1 MVLVGLN
8 KNIVATELRDRVSL
22 LIDDMKSAIQRV
34 VNDNNEDFNKT
45 ADDILENLVGDI
57 LDNSLGERLS
67 ELFSAYDLVGDTS
80 RDRYILN
87 REIFSF
93 GNDETQI
100 ENNPDLTQS
109 LLNLN
114 LYIQTF
120 NIRYAYENSVQISFD
135 NKVDLDTVIDEL
147 ELEYEMVVE
156 SSLIDQD
163 TRNRV
168 IDIRTGSI
176 EFFQTIDLAEITQV
190 KTSLKPSSLISYENY
205 GFTDNAD
212 VIVSLNKAYNT
223 AFIEGDIRILSE
235 VQ

>member
-93 GNDETQI
+93 GTGR
-100 ENNPDLTQS
+100 PRS
-109 LLNLN
+109 LLSKARAFFTTLN
-114 LYIQTF
+114 CWGAPFLFHVTCAIPMRPTP
-120 NIRYAYENSVQISFD
+120 ILKHIPNS
-135 NKVDLDTVIDEL
+135 
-147 ELEYEMVVE
+147 
-156 SSLIDQD
+156 
-163 TRNRV
+163 R
-168 IDIRTGSI
+168 
-176 EFFQTIDLAEITQV
+176 
-190 KTSLKPSSLISYENY
+190 
-205 GFTDNAD
+205 
-212 VIVSLNKAYNT
+212 
-223 AFIEGDIRILSE
+223 LSW
-235 VQ
+235 VGLP